1 MKLNVFPKLHLTTH
15 EGGPSTKVPPLA
27 QLRRL
32 TMACM
37 LWEDT
42 FYVDGKTVADQIAEV
57 CEKVKVQDLINL
69 AVEVHQKGLL
79 RHTPLFLIV
88 KALKRK
94 AKCIDAIDTI
104 CNRSDQMTELLTLYW
119 KNGRCP
125 IAKQLQKGL
134 AKAFPKF
141 DEYQLQKYNRDTPIK
156 LRDVLFLSHAK
167 PKDEAQKELWSRLI
181 SDTLKTPETWETKLS
196 AGEDKKESFEELL
209 RKGKMGKLALVRNLR
224 NMRAAGVPKEL
235 VREHLLK
242 KSRPILPFQFL
253 AAAKMVPQWEDI
265 IDEGM
270 LKTMEEHEKFE
281 GFTIVL
287 VDVSGSMT
295 NKISSKSD
303 ITHQDAAAA
312 LAILI
317 RSISK
322 EGLIC
327 TFSDRLVSVPP
338 RNGMALRDAIKASQ
352 SNSGT
357 RLGAALTQLNT
368 EYEKLAKA
376 KRIIVITDEQT
387 SDRIP
392 QMPVENC
399 YVINTGSYKN
409 GIQNNGQWLTI
420 NGFSEH
426 TIDYII
432 EVEKSK
438 IVEEK
443 EALDCT
449 WSE

>member
-1 MKLNVFPKLHLTTH
+1 
-15 EGGPSTKVPPLA
+15 
-27 QLRRL
+27 
-32 TMACM
+32 
-37 LWEDT
+37 
-42 FYVDGKTVADQIAEV
+42 
-57 CEKVKVQDLINL
+57 
-69 AVEVHQKGLL
+69 
-79 RHTPLFLIV
+79 
-88 KALKRK
+88 
-94 AKCIDAIDTI
+94 
-104 CNRSDQMTELLTLYW
+104 
-119 KNGRCP
+119 
-125 IAKQLQKGL
+125 
-134 AKAFPKF
+134 
-141 DEYQLQKYNRDTPIK
+141 
-156 LRDVLFLSHAK
+156 
-167 PKDEAQKELWSRLI
+167 
-181 SDTLKTPETWETKLS
+181 
-196 AGEDKKESFEELL
+196 
-209 RKGKMGKLALVRNLR
+209 
-224 NMRAAGVPKEL
+224 MRAAGVPKEL